1 MTDTTVDPRLAR
13 ERDRIKKARERLAKA
28 EAREKAIAA
37 EVEVTKRLSEITQ
50 SVQSAVKQALS
61 TLKLDLP
68 ADGLTIFIHKEWSE
82 GNNGGFGVD
91 VKIGKGKSNGNG
103 DRKTISSL
111 GVSEYV
117 LPDGTKVTT
126 ASAVLD
132 HFKQPHK
139 NDSAARLILGWTKD
153 HPDEAATVK
162 VIIGKTQVPL
172 TEAVN
177 RI

>member
-1 MTDTTVDPRLAR
+1 MTEIDPRLVR
-13 ERDRIKKARERLAKA
+13 ERERIKKAKERLAKA

-37 EVEVTKRLSEITQ
+37 EVEVSKHLADITHG
-50 SVQSAVKQALS
+50 VQGAVRQALS
-61 TLKLDLP
+61 DLKLTIP
-68 ADGLTIFIHKEWSE
+68 ADGLTISVHPE
-82 GNNGGFGVD
+82 GDNGSFGVD
-91 VKIGKGKSNGNG
+91 VRIGKAKGNGNG

-111 GVSEYV
+111 GVSGYI
-117 LPDGTKVTT
+117 LPDGTKVDS
-126 ASAVLD
+126 AAAVLD
-132 HFKQPHK
+132 HFKAPHK
-139 NDSAARLILGWTKD
+139 NDSAARLILTWTKD